1 MRQIHLSLSTKL
13 LAGVGLVL
21 IMLLAVDVW
30 SIYRFRKIGDQL
42 RLLKRGYLPL
52 TKLASHL
59 DAWQFNKRPDT
70 QRLLQTSPQQWS
82 VSLVRRLRYQGQLLQ
97 RSLDNVQKWVE
108 QGSAFEQ
115 ATLKRLTRS
124 LLELKL
130 HFEHY
135 HAALNHFE
143 RRVKAKGKRSKLA
156 KNWRKS
162 FLELD
167 RLLRRGIRRL
177 GREMDAR
184 LALVVVQAERTER
197 RSMLTLVLLSLLAIL
212 VSSVVLVLSRRSLS
226 RVSKL
231 VEWTRRIAAG
241 DYQHN
246 IQITSKDEIGVL
258 ADEFHRMAQALGE
271 RERNLAQKREELEE
285 AYRELQISS
294 ERLLRSERLAAI
306 GQLAAQITHEIRNP
320 LNAIGLNLELL
331 EEDIQQL
338 PNSSEGIAVLQAT
351 LDEVE
356 RLTLITEEYL
366 RFARLPPPRLESA
379 DINPI
384 LQDTMEFLSSELLE
398 RGIHWDIQLAPSLPL
413 INVDLQQL
421 RQALLNLLRNAMQ
434 AADSETGREGEL
446 FVSTEVLENGVEIV
460 IRDNGPGIPQEIQEE
475 IFDPFYSTKEEGT
488 GLGLPLTQQII
499 VGHGG
504 SIVCHSEGGQGTSF
518 VMVFPMAAETRK
530 EIEEREADEEDP
542 IEL

>member
-21 IMLLAVDVW
+21 VMLLSVDVW
-30 SIYRFRKIGDQL
+30 SLYRLRKIGDQL

-70 QRLLQTSPQQWS
+70 QRLLQTPPSRWT
-82 VSLVRRLRYQGQLLQ
+82 VSLVRRLRYEGGLLK
-97 RSLDNVQKWVE
+97 RSMGNVQRWVE
-108 QGSAFEQ
+108 QGSAYEK
-115 ATLKRLTRS
+115 ATLKQLTKALKDLNLLFVRYHGELDRLARVANPKTKGS
-124 LLELKL
+124 LS
-130 HFEHY
+130 
-135 HAALNHFE
+135 A
-143 RRVKAKGKRSKLA
+143 
-156 KNWRKS
+156 NWRAI

-167 RLLRRGIRRL
+167 RLLRRSIRQL
-177 GREMDAR
+177 GQQMDAR
-184 LALVVVQAERTER
+184 LAQVVVQAERTER
-197 RSMLTLVLLSLLAIL
+197 RSTLTLVLLSLMALL
-212 VSSVVLVLSRRSLS
+212 VSSVVLILSRRSLA
-226 RVSKL
+226 RVSAL

-246 IQITSKDEIGVL
+246 IKITSKDEIGVL
-258 ADEFHRMAQALGE
+258 ADAFHRMAQALEE
-271 RERNLAQKREELEE
+271 RERHLAQKREELEE
-285 AYRELQISS
+285 AYHELQISS

-338 PNSSEGIAVLQAT
+338 PNAAEGIAVLQAT

-384 LQDTMEFLSSELLE
+384 LSDTMEFLSSELLE
-398 RGIHWDIQLAPSLPL
+398 RNIDWELELAPSLPL
-413 INVDLQQL
+413 INVDVQQL

-434 AADSETGREGEL
+434 AAASDTGRDGEL
-446 FVSTEVLENGVEIV
+446 FVSTQLLENGVEIV

-504 SIVCHSEGGQGTSF
+504 SIVCDSENGLGTSF

-530 EIEEREADEEDP
+530 EMEEREAEE
-542 IEL
+542 